1 MCWNW
6 WFVEWILTLYRVM
19 FLCYFIILNLVPD
32 HCITWRN
39 HWLLCLYSVNGIWPF
54 SLALLVIK
62 WLCCS
67 FDSLRVTSQTL
78 DALAAGSSIC
88 AELAVEL
95 AQAGPQF
102 TQVQTD
108 CVWGLHIVD
117 QNFDKDCLLD
127 ISTISNMSFSKCLQE
142 LRCNYAVK
150 ACRFQTALSI
160 LKDEF
165 IRSRDYPR
173 CPPTTR
179 LFSRIKALGRACIKY
194 YPCLCC
200 DLYIYYD
207 DALSCYFVH
216 LH

>member
-1 MCWNW
+1 M
-6 WFVEWILTLYRVM
+6 
-19 FLCYFIILNLVPD
+19 
-32 HCITWRN
+32 
-39 HWLLCLYSVNGIWPF
+39 
-54 SLALLVIK
+54 
-62 WLCCS
+62 
-67 FDSLRVTSQTL
+67 TSQTL

-102 TQVQTD
+102 TQVQID
-108 CVWGLHIVD
+108 CVWGLQIVD
-117 QNFDKDCLLD
+117 QIFDKDCLLD
-127 ISTISNMSFSKCLQE
+127 ISMITNMSFSKCLQE

-200 DLYIYYD
+200 DFTMMRSPVILCICNR
-207 DALSCYFVH
+207 ASPTTEFH
-216 LH
+216 LVLDYVFFEPHVL